1 MYDSDSGAMAAGS
14 SRCCVTGLVYPH
26 ASTTLSCYVK
36 GQARVAM
43 AELLGA
49 EPYQRDHKALMLRFD
64 VVDLDEVVA
73 ILKPKRLRGSAV
85 LTAEQ
90 RRNVSRHAFAA
101 TRHSK
106 SRRSRSR
113 STLGDALLLDRVRPS
128 RIADKACE

>member
-1 MYDSDSGAMAAGS
+1 MLVVVAVNLNDVRFRLRGDGS
-14 SRCCVTGLVYPH
+14 WFVEVLCQHGLIYPH
-26 ASTTLSCYVK
+26 GSTTLSCYVK
-36 GQARVAM
+36 GQVRVAM

-64 VVDLDEVVA
+64 VADLDEAAA

-90 RRNVSRHAFAA
+90 RENVSRHAFAA
-101 TRHSK
+101 TRHAK

-113 STLGDALLLDRVRPS
+113 STPG
-128 RIADKACE
+128 